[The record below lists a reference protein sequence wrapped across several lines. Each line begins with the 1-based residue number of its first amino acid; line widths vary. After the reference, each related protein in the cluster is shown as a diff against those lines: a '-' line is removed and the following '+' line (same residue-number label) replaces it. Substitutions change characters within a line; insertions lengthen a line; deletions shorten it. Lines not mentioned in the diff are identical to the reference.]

1 MVGSTTIDLEDRYY
15 DSNWVDLPHKPI
27 ETRLL
32 YHPDFEQSQGE
43 VTLWVDIF
51 DSKDKNAY
59 NKFDITPSPELEF
72 ELRVIIWE
80 TEDIPLLDVEGTSDL
95 YMTVIFNGE
104 SQATDMHFRCQ
115 NGVGSFNWRILLPV
129 KYPCADTN
137 LTVQAYDNDFFS
149 RDDFISSNILNI
161 KNLIEDAYELDVP
174 IKVKITNI
182 SSIKIIIMILIPKS
196 ERKSPFDLI
205 QKIRTSSG

>member
-1 MVGSTTIDLEDRYY
+1 LLKLEVWDQDPIFQDELVGSTTIDLEDRYY

-59 NKFDITPSPELEF
+59 NKVDITPSPELEF
-72 ELRVIIWE
+72 ELRLIVWE
-80 TEDIPLLDVEGTSDL
+80 TEDIAMLDVEGTSDIYVTAL
-95 YMTVIFNGE
+95 CNGQ
-104 SQATDMHFRCQ
+104 SQATDVHFRSQ
-115 NGVGSFNWRILLPV
+115 NGVGSFNWRIILPI
-129 KYPCADTN
+129 KYPSSDTN
-137 LTVQAYDNDFFS
+137 LTIQVFDNDIFA

-161 KNLIEDAYELDVP
+161 KSLIEDAYELDVP
-174 IKVKITNI
+174 IKVII
-182 SSIKIIIMILIPKS
+182 SYIV
-196 ERKSPFDLI
+196 
-205 QKIRTSSG
+205 